1 MRKPNYILIMSFH
14 SFNLIAPFEES
25 IDSFAKIQS
34 NPIRLIVVLIEGED
48 KVLLDGLFTNIL
60 AAIKIDLKKEVCLI
74 KVKSSNQKFN
84 IYKALK
90 DLKVDKVICFGLA
103 PNSLMLNFDSSFYQ
117 PVVQSGNT
125 FLFVDSLASIENNK
139 DYKKLLWNN
148 LQSIFLAK

>member
-1 MRKPNYILIMSFH
+1 MGFH
-14 SFNLIAPFEES
+14 TFKLIAHS
-25 IDSFAKIQS
+25 IDAIEQLSNSTSNSFKVM
-34 NPIRLIVVLIEGED
+34 VVLEAEEEE
-48 KVLLDGLFTNIL
+48 VLLDGLLTNIL

-117 PVVQSGNT
+117 PIVQSGNT